1 MSLVRQRCF
10 GVSHV
15 NRNDVLE
22 EVSQTVLQDLQLQQR
37 IREGDDAAF
46 AELYAGHKQ
55 GVYLYCT
62 RFLGDQ
68 PAAEDIFQEV
78 FLNLLERVRGGGE
91 IENVQGYLLR
101 SARNRCLNV
110 IRDRKYPKD
119 VDELE
124 DFLPSGDRIMV
135 GEFDD
140 LNDALQELPTANRE
154 ALLLCEYEG
163 YSYDE
168 ISEMT
173 EVPVTTVRKRI
184 FRARQRLRHLL
195 SPDMNRTME

>member
-1 MSLVRQRCF
+1 M
-10 GVSHV
+10 

-22 EVSQTVLQDLQLQQR
+22 EVSQDITQDHELQQR
-37 IREGDDAAF
+37 IREGDNAAF
-46 AELYAGHKQ
+46 AELYSCHKQ

-78 FLNLLERVRGGGE
+78 FINLLERVRAGSR
-91 IENVQGYLLR
+91 IENVQGYLMR

-124 DFLPSGDRIMV
+124 EILPGGDVVSV
-135 GEFDD
+135 GEYED
-140 LNDALQELPTANRE
+140 LESALQRLPAANRD
-154 ALLLCEYEG
+154 ALLLCEYQG

-168 ISEMT
+168 ISAIT
-173 EVPVTTVRKRI
+173 DVPVTTVRKRI
-184 FRARQRLRHLL
+184 FRARQRLRQILG
-195 SPDMNRTME
+195 PDKNRNEEQ

>member
-1 MSLVRQRCF
+1 M
-10 GVSHV
+10 
-15 NRNDVLE
+15 LE
-22 EVSQTVLQDLQLQQR
+22 EVSQSVMQDQALQQR
-37 IREGDDAAF
+37 IREGDNAAF
-46 AELYAGHKQ
+46 AELYSCHKQ

-78 FLNLLERVRGGGE
+78 FINLLERVRGGGH
-91 IENVQGYLLR
+91 IENVQGYLMR

-124 DFLPSGDRIMV
+124 EFLPGGESITV
-135 GEFDD
+135 GEHEE
-140 LNDALQELPTANRE
+140 LESALQQLPAVNRD
-154 ALLLCEYEG
+154 ALLLCEYQG

-168 ISEMT
+168 IALLT

-184 FRARQRLRHLL
+184 FRARQRLRQILT
-195 SPDMNRTME
+195 PDKNRTEEQ

>member
-1 MSLVRQRCF
+1 M
-10 GVSHV
+10 
-15 NRNDVLE
+15 LE
-22 EVSQTVLQDLQLQQR
+22 EVSQTVSQDLQLQQR
-37 IREGDDAAF
+37 IREGDNAAF
-46 AELYAGHKQ
+46 AQLYATHKQ

-62 RFLGDQ
+62 RFLGDR

-78 FLNLLERVRGGGE
+78 FLNFLERVRGGGD
-91 IENVQGYLLR
+91 IENVLGYLLR

-124 DFLPSGDRIMV
+124 EFLPGGEDVSV
-135 GEFDD
+135 GEYED
-140 LNDALQELPTANRE
+140 LECALQQLPATNRE
-154 ALLLCEYEG
+154 ALLLCEYQG

-168 ISEMT
+168 IASIT

-184 FRARQRLRHLL
+184 FRARQRLRQIL
-195 SPDMNRTME
+195 STDMNRTTES

>member
-1 MSLVRQRCF
+1 M
-10 GVSHV
+10 
-15 NRNDVLE
+15 LE
-22 EVSQTVLQDLQLQQR
+22 EVSQTVMQDLQLQQR

-46 AELYAGHKQ
+46 AELYAGYRQ

-62 RFLGDQ
+62 RFLSDR

-78 FLNLLERVRGGGE
+78 FLNLLERVRGGNE
-91 IENVQGYLLR
+91 IENVQAYLLR

-119 VDELE
+119 VDELAE
-124 DFLPSGDRIMV
+124 FLPGGEDVVV
-135 GEFDD
+135 GEYEN
-140 LNDALQELPTANRE
+140 LESALQELPAVNRE
-154 ALLLCEYEG
+154 ALLLCEYQG

-168 ISEMT
+168 IAQMT

-184 FRARQRLRHLL
+184 FRARQRLRQIL
-195 SPDMNRTME
+195 SPGTNRTMEQ

>member
-1 MSLVRQRCF
+1 M
-10 GVSHV
+10 
-15 NRNDVLE
+15 LE
-22 EVSQTVLQDLQLQQR
+22 EVSQTVSQDLQLQQR
-37 IREGDDAAF
+37 IREGDNAAF
-46 AELYAGHKQ
+46 AELYAVHKQ

-62 RFLGDQ
+62 RFLGDR

-78 FLNLLERVRGGGE
+78 FLNFLERVRGGGD
-91 IENVQGYLLR
+91 IENVPGYLMR

-124 DFLPSGDRIMV
+124 EFLPGGEDISV
-135 GEFDD
+135 GEYED
-140 LNDALQELPTANRE
+140 LESALQQLPADNRE
-154 ALLLCEYEG
+154 ALLLCEYQG

-168 ISEMT
+168 IASMT

-184 FRARQRLRHLL
+184 FRARQRLRQIL
-195 SPDMNRTME
+195 SPDLNRTAEQ

>member
-1 MSLVRQRCF
+1 M
-10 GVSHV
+10 
-15 NRNDVLE
+15 LE

-37 IREGDDAAF
+37 IRGGDDAAF
-46 AELYAGHKQ
+46 AELYAGYRQ

-62 RFLGDQ
+62 RFLGDR

-78 FLNLLERVRGGGE
+78 FLNLLERIRGGSD

-124 DFLPSGDRIMV
+124 EFLPGGERVMV
-135 GEFDD
+135 GEYDD
-140 LNDALQELPTANRE
+140 LESALQELPAVNRE
-154 ALLLCEYEG
+154 ALLLCEYQG

-168 ISEMT
+168 IAAMT

-184 FRARQRLRHLL
+184 FRARQRLRQILA
-195 SPDMNRTME
+195 PDMNRTTER

>member
-1 MSLVRQRCF
+1 M
-10 GVSHV
+10 

-22 EVSQTVLQDLQLQQR
+22 EVSQDITQDHALQQR
-37 IREGDDAAF
+37 IREGDNAAF
-46 AELYAGHKQ
+46 AELYSCHKQ

-78 FLNLLERVRGGGE
+78 FINLLERVRAGSH
-91 IENVQGYLLR
+91 IENVQGYLMR

-124 DFLPSGDRIMV
+124 EILPGGDVVSV
-135 GEFDD
+135 GEYED
-140 LNDALQELPTANRE
+140 LESALQRLPAANRD
-154 ALLLCEYEG
+154 ALLLCEYQG

-168 ISEMT
+168 ISAIT
-173 EVPVTTVRKRI
+173 DVPVTTVRKRI
-184 FRARQRLRHLL
+184 FRARQRLRQILG
-195 SPDMNRTME
+195 PDKNRNEEQ

>member
-1 MSLVRQRCF
+1 M
-10 GVSHV
+10 
-15 NRNDVLE
+15 LE
-22 EVSQTVLQDLQLQQR
+22 EVSQTVSQDLQLQQR
-37 IREGDDAAF
+37 IREGDNAAF
-46 AELYAGHKQ
+46 AELYAGYRQ

-62 RFLGDQ
+62 RFLGDR

-78 FLNLLERVRGGGE
+78 FLNLLERVRGGSE
-91 IENVQGYLLR
+91 IENVLGYLMR

-124 DFLPSGDRIMV
+124 EFLPGGEDVSV
-135 GEFDD
+135 GEYED
-140 LNDALQELPTANRE
+140 LESALQQLPAANRE
-154 ALLLCEYEG
+154 ALLLCEYQG

-168 ISEMT
+168 IASMT

-184 FRARQRLRHLL
+184 FRARQRLRQIL
-195 SPDMNRTME
+195 SPDLNRTAES

>member
-1 MSLVRQRCF
+1 M
-10 GVSHV
+10 
-15 NRNDVLE
+15 LE
-22 EVSQTVLQDLQLQQR
+22 EVSQTVMQDLQLQQR
-37 IREGDDAAF
+37 IREGDDVAF

-55 GVYLYCT
+55 GVYYYCT

-78 FLNLLERVRGGGE
+78 FLNLLERVRGGSE

-119 VDELE
+119 VDELQ
-124 DFLPSGDRIMV
+124 DFLPGGDRIMV

-140 LNDALQELPTANRE
+140 LDDALQELPAANRE
-154 ALLLCEYEG
+154 ALLLREYEG

-168 ISEMT
+168 ISQMT

-184 FRARQRLRHLL
+184 FRARQRLRQLL